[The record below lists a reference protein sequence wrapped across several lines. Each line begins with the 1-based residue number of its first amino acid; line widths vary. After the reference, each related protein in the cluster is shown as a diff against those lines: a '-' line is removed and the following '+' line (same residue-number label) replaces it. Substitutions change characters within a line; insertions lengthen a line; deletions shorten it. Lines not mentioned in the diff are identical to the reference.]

1 MKLLEVTGLA
11 KRYGSRQVVNEVS
24 FDVDAGEI
32 VGLLGPNGAGKT
44 TSFRMTCGMVTP
56 DRGRV
61 VLDGQDVTSWP
72 MHRRAREGGLGYL
85 PQQSSVFGKLTVE
98 QNLVATMQLLGRPSG
113 QRRRETA
120 QLLAEFGLEHIRS
133 TLSAQVSGGERR
145 RLEIARCLV
154 SNPKMI
160 MLDEP
165 FAGIDPV
172 TVQGIQGIIRQLAD
186 RGLGILITD
195 HAAREILQITSRTY
209 VISEG
214 EVLCSGSPHE
224 VSIHPE
230 VRKKYLG
237 TIDSFEPTTRSPQP
251 TRPRPA
257 STPQA
262 STPQA
267 ITPQATTRQAASPQ
281 FETRERPG
289 SPTSSALMLD
299 VPDRGPEDEFDG
311 RDDDGNDHDSKF
323 IPSVPM
329 SSVPDDFFRQMSGPS
344 SVVFAKPAPSA
355 TQTPPVGT
363 VAVPAPV
370 PMSVPAHTPLVM
382 ELPESPPLEPQFAPR
397 GRRFFPQ
404 PKTIRQGP

>member
-214 EVLCSGSPHE
+214 EVLCSGTPHE

-237 TIDSFEPTTRSPQP
+237 TIDSFEPTTRSSQP
-251 TRPRPA
+251 TVSRQAVP
-257 STPQA
+257 PQA
-262 STPQA
+262 VP
-267 ITPQATTRQAASPQ
+267 PQATTGQAAAPQ
-281 FETRERPG
+281 FVAREQPG
-289 SPTSSALMLD
+289 SPSTSAHFRD
-299 VPDRGPEDEFDG
+299 VQDLGPEDEFLG
-311 RDDDGNDHDSKF
+311 SNENGKDHDSEF
-323 IPSVPM
+323 VPAVTM
-329 SSVPDDFFRQMSGPS
+329 SSVPDAFFRQMNGAS

-355 TQTPPVGT
+355 TSTTPAET

-370 PMSVPAHTPLVM
+370 PKSAPAHSPLVM